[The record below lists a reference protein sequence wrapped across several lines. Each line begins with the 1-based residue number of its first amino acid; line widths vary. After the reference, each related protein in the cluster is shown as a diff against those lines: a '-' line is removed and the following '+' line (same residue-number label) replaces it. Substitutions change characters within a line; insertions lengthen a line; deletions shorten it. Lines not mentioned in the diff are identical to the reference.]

1 VEESVSF
8 VAVRQYEVGPSGAER
23 LLRDRSDSQDLAF
36 GLGQLA
42 AVAARKGNIV
52 QALRLL
58 TDLKNVNR
66 GEKNVALAEAR
77 ATEAVREIAREWTI
91 KNGPRAVLKWA
102 RSRPTTEGRTWA
114 LIGMAEALGHRG
126 RSSKRRRPLFFRAM
140 VGSTLNNRDGYPL
153 DSGSPY
159 RLWFGSRLRGGWVN
173 DPVMGDRIDGDSL
186 LRQTKE
192 TLPRFFDR
200 RRLNRNVN
208 SSR

>member
-1 VEESVSF
+1 VAESVSL
-8 VAVRQYEVGPSGAER
+8 VARQYEVGPSGAER

-126 RSSKRRRPLFFRAM
+126 RSSKGRRPLFFRAM
-140 VGSTLNNRDGYPL
+140 VGSTRNNRDGYPL
-153 DSGSPY
+153 DSGSPC
-159 RLWFGSRLRGGWVN
+159 RLWFDFWGRMN
-173 DPVMGDRIDGDSL
+173 DPIIRNGVHCDSL
-186 LRQTKE
+186 LREAEEK
-192 TLPRFFDR
+192 LASAF
-200 RRLNRNVN
+200 
-208 SSR
+208 

>member
-1 VEESVSF
+1 MRWRWSRLDAVAADSRSQITDQELLREANCRVEESVSF
-8 VAVRQYEVGPSGAER
+8 VAVRQYEVDPSGAER

-58 TDLKNVNR
+58 TDLKNVSR

-77 ATEAVREIAREWTI
+77 ATEAVREIAREWRI

-114 LIGMAEALGHRG
+114 LIGMAEALGHA
-126 RSSKRRRPLFFRAM
+126 RPK
-140 VGSTLNNRDGYPL
+140 
-153 DSGSPY
+153 
-159 RLWFGSRLRGGWVN
+159 
-173 DPVMGDRIDGDSL
+173 
-186 LRQTKE
+186 Q
-192 TLPRFFDR
+192 
-200 RRLNRNVN
+200 
-208 SSR
+208 

>member
-1 VEESVSF
+1 MEESVSF
-8 VAVRQYEVGPSGAER
+8 VAVRQYEVDPSGAER

-58 TDLKNVNR
+58 TDLKNVSR

-114 LIGMAEALGHRG
+114 LIGMAEALGHA
-126 RSSKRRRPLFFRAM
+126 RPK
-140 VGSTLNNRDGYPL
+140 
-153 DSGSPY
+153 
-159 RLWFGSRLRGGWVN
+159 
-173 DPVMGDRIDGDSL
+173 
-186 LRQTKE
+186 Q
-192 TLPRFFDR
+192 
-200 RRLNRNVN
+200 
-208 SSR
+208 